1 MTTRPAGRAAHR
13 RRGAAGLLLAAAA
26 LLLAACSSGGQDA
39 QAPATGPAGAT
50 RPVATAF
57 GQVEVPSAPQRV
69 VALGEPALDTALAL
83 GVTPVGTTASR
94 GGTAP
99 PAYLGAQAASLP
111 IVGTVGEPNV
121 EEVLA
126 AEPDLI
132 LGTTSTTRE
141 QYDALSKIAPTVAPA
156 AAEMGRWQEPLKVY
170 AQALGKADELDTQL
184 ADLDERAAALQQ
196 QGTFAVLRWMPA
208 GAVVM
213 NAGLM
218 PGSLLSA
225 TGATP
230 VQPAT
235 ALGRSPHSDPLSLE
249 NLTRVDADRIFVA
262 SLNAEGRTALEAAQ
276 QQPAFTRLK
285 AAQAGAVESVD
296 GAVWSSSSGP
306 IAARLVVEDIEKA
319 VGG

>member
-1 MTTRPAGRAAHR
+1 MRTRSARG
-13 RRGAAGLLLAAAA
+13 GAAGVLLAAAG

-39 QAPATGPAGAT
+39 QEPAGDSAT
-50 RPVATAF
+50 RTVATAF
-57 GQVEVPSAPQRV
+57 GEVEVPSAPQRV
-69 VALGEPALDTALAL
+69 VTLGEPALDTALSV
-83 GVTPVGTTASR
+83 GVTPVGATASR
-94 GGTAP
+94 GGTTP

-111 IVGTVGEPNV
+111 IVGTVSEPNI

-126 AEPDLI
+126 AQPDLI
-132 LGTTSTTRE
+132 LGTTSTTQE

-170 AQALGKADELDTQL
+170 AEALGKADELGTQL
-184 ADLDERAAALQQ
+184 SDLEERAAALQQ
-196 QGTFAVLRWMPA
+196 QGTFAVLWWMPA

-235 ALGRSPHSDPLSLE
+235 GLGKSPHSDPLSLE
-249 NLTRVDADRIFVA
+249 NLTQIDADRIFVA
-262 SLNAEGRTALEAAQ
+262 SLNAEGRTALEAAR

-285 AAQAGAVESVD
+285 AARSGAASSVD

-319 VGG
+319 VAA